1 MSLLSSLMVM
11 NKALDVA
18 TDTQGSLAR
27 ASSGTVCRLMRQA
40 LYLVLQQ
47 MLLTCMVAYQK

>member
-40 LYLVLQQ
+40 LYLVLQR